1 MMNYL
6 APNLNKADIL
16 FLMKFALSGALIA
29 GSYGVLHDQIT
40 YSISPEYFTKLK
52 FKQFAYANFGLGDQV
67 FVSTIGFMATW
78 WVGLLA
84 GWFLARRFVDVS
96 PYTLARKK
104 IFSGFLII
112 FMCGLLFGVAAY
124 VYGTLIPP
132 DPQKWQH
139 RVHYYGVVDG
149 VSFIRVAYI
158 HNCSYAGGF
167 LGLIISLVFL
177 GKARHSDIKNA

>member
-1 MMNYL
+1 MTNHL
-6 APNLNKADIL
+6 APNLNKANIL
-16 FLMKFALSGALIA
+16 FLVKFALLGALIA

-52 FKQFAYANFGLGDQV
+52 FKQFSYANLGLGDRV
-67 FVSTIGFMATW
+67 FVSTIGFLATW

-84 GWFLARRFVDVS
+84 GWLLARRFVDVS

-124 VYGTLIPP
+124 AYGNLIPP
-132 DPQKWQH
+132 DLQEWQ
-139 RVHYYGVVDG
+139 RRLRYYGVTDS

-177 GKARHSDIKNA
+177 GKVRNPEIKNA